1 MEPNHSTGATVVS
14 ASGLSDVATAQS
26 ERDDPDQREHDEHG
40 VDDRARPA
48 AAARTLDEP
57 ARCAGADDR
66 GHSVT
71 TVFVPTRRISRI
83 EIRVTATTARKN
95 TNDIA
100 LA

>member
-14 ASGLSDVATAQS
+14 SSGLSDVATAQ
-26 ERDDPDQREHDEHG
+26 RTGTTQMQGEHDEHG

-48 AAARTLDEP
+48 AVARALDEP
-57 ARCAGADDR
+57 AGCAGGDDR